1 MIRVVGKRG
10 KGSVESQLDE
20 AAKGVDFVRID
31 CTSGNPDE
39 VMRNGLSPFCLGPVD
54 TYDGLKAER
63 FERAWQCSKV
73 FAGFAD
79 SSGNPLPEWFAWRD
93 RMWADPSNAD
103 HMAIRFPAGKENAN
117 AKKTLYSYWKVDGEF
132 KHLGYIDARKHI
144 YLPVY
149 AKAVVKT
156 EAYRR
161 LCAMRDEGKNLLLVD
176 FDGYNR
182 HLPRYNFSYN
192 DVLHCPILKMGHGF
206 VLAML
211 LEGVVKVDGNG
222 NVVYA
227 DGLMDDPHKV
237 YSPDLRKLTDEQ
249 KLDRA
254 ASCAGVTVDELQTL
268 SETDRKMLKRAYS
281 REACKARGIARAAWA
296 RLPLAEKL
304 RVARLEEQTHEPVS
318 AMKETAVSE
327 KVAPEVADSDL
338 ARPSALPRDSDL
350 AGYFNAE
357 SLADATGTIP
367 GWAATDRSDIVR
379 LWVPKTVVSIGSFA
393 FKGCA
398 NLAEVVFEASD
409 EGPAQAIGTMAFAG
423 CPKLRRVLLSGS
435 VCSIGPGAF
444 RDDDALWIL
453 QVDPT
458 WRDIQVGPHAFDNC
472 PYPDELQ
479 KQIASAKVIVK
490 RKPVPAKPT
499 VQPTVQEEITTSEEF
514 DAFWSEFVGWW
525 GWDEDPDGEALKFK
539 MGNEEYTLKCCW
551 DEGTLLVAM
560 VAPRAEEWD
569 YAQLYRGMFGW
580 DDVGQGFYSRG
591 LRKKVAK
598 LLLAEIIRRK
608 KWLQENPDAASQ
620 RDREI
625 LEERAKA
632 EEAIRKIENDIA
644 SLKEKK
650 GGQSKEDYEKERSR
664 LDEFLNGAKGQ
675 YDATSHLWFAKYRWT
690 RNRMA
695 EPGEGDKR
703 LYVKGVNRL
712 WGTTIHCQWA
722 LSDMRRTPAKSGG
735 RKRADSAGTAETAA
749 EDREEAH
756 PHDGRSMSLVDFFGD
771 V

>member
-1 MIRVVGKRG
+1 
-10 KGSVESQLDE
+10 LDE

-39 VMRNGLSPFCLGPVD
+39 VMRNGLSPFFLGPVD

-103 HMAIRFPAGKENAN
+103 HMAIRFPAGRENAN
-117 AKKTLYSYWKVDGEF
+117 PKKTLYSYWKVDGEF
-132 KHLGYIDARKHI
+132 KRLGYIDARKHI

-182 HLPRYNFSYN
+182 HLPRYNFTYN
-192 DVLHCPILKMGHGF
+192 DVLHCPVLKMGHGF

-254 ASCAGVTVDELQTL
+254 ASCAGVTVEELQTL
-268 SETDRKMLKRAYS
+268 SDADRKLLKRAYS
-281 REACKARGIARAAWA
+281 REACKARGIARAAWE

-304 RVARLEEQTHEPVS
+304 RVARLEEQTHEPVTV
-318 AMKETAVSE
+318 MKESAVSE
-327 KVAPEVADSDL
+327 KVAPEVADSDA
-338 ARPSALPRDSDL
+338 ARPSALPRPSDL
-350 AGYFNAE
+350 TGYFNAG

-367 GWAATDRSDIVR
+367 GWVATDRTDIVR

-398 NLAEVVFEASD
+398 NLEEVVFEASD
-409 EGPAQAIGTMAFAG
+409 EGADQAIGPMAFAG
-423 CPKLRRVLLSGS
+423 CPKLGKVLLSGS
-435 VCSIGPGAF
+435 VRSIGSGAF
-444 RDDDALWIL
+444 RDDGALTTL
-453 QVDPT
+453 QVDPS
-458 WRDIQVGPHAFDNC
+458 WKGIQVGPHAFDNC
-472 PYPDELQ
+472 PAPDELQ
-479 KQIASAKVIVK
+479 KQIASAKVLVK
-490 RKPVPAKPT
+490 PRPVTAKPR
-499 VQPTVQEEITTSEEF
+499 VQLTVQEEITTSEEF

-525 GWDEDPDGEALKFK
+525 GLDEDSDEEALRLKQGK
-539 MGNEEYTLKCCW
+539 ADYTLKCCW
-551 DEGTLLVAM
+551 NEGTLLVAM
-560 VAPRAEEWD
+560 VAPWAEEWD
-569 YAQLYRGMFGW
+569 YVQLYRGMFGW
-580 DDVGQGFYSRG
+580 GDVGQGFYSQA
-591 LRKKVAK
+591 LRKKVVK
-598 LLLAEIIRRK
+598 LLLDEIIRRK
-608 KWLQENPDAASQ
+608 NWLQENPGADVQ
-620 RDREI
+620 RDRE
-625 LEERAKA
+625 LQEERAKIQD
-632 EEAIRKIENDIA
+632 AIQKIENDIA
-644 SLKEKK
+644 SLEEKK
-650 GGQSKEDYEKERSR
+650 GELSKEDYDKERSR
-664 LDEFLNGAKGQ
+664 LEKSLNGAKSQ
-675 YDATSHLWFAKYRWT
+675 YDAASHLWFAKYRWT

-695 EPGEGDKR
+695 EPGEGDLR
-703 LYVKGVNRL
+703 LYVKGVNRI
-712 WGTTIHCQWA
+712 WSTKIHCQWA
-722 LSDMRRTPAKSGG
+722 LADMRRNSAKSGG
-735 RKRADSAGTAETAA
+735 RET
-749 EDREEAH
+749 
-756 PHDGRSMSLVDFFGD
+756 P
-771 V
+771 